1 MNKYMQRSYSLPSF
15 FFLRQQTGSL
25 KTFAHMN
32 GMDFNNYVENIQLK
46 YTMFQALHCEGT

>member
-1 MNKYMQRSYSLPSF
+1 MQRSYSLPSF